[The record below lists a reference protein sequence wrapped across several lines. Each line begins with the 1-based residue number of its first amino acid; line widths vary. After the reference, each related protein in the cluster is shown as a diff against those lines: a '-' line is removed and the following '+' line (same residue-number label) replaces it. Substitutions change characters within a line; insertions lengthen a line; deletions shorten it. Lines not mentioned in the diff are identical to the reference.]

1 MMRIDR
7 HPGRRDL
14 AVFAAVLPVTFA
26 LLGLIVGH
34 RLGLAGARNG
44 LWAAG
49 AVLTAAYFAVPRLRR
64 PLYVGM
70 SVAVY
75 PIGWLVSHVILL
87 AVFLFV
93 VTPVALLLRVLRRD
107 PLQRRF
113 DPSIP
118 SYWVPRSPAGDV
130 RRYFQQF

>member
-1 MMRIDR
+1 MIRIDKD
-7 HPGRRDL
+7 PGPREL
-14 AVFAAVLPVTFA
+14 VVFAAVLPFTFA

-34 RLGLAGARNG
+34 RLGFAGARNG

-49 AVLTAAYFAVPRLRR
+49 AVLTAAYYAVPRLRR

-70 SVAVY
+70 SRAVY
-75 PIGWLVSHVILL
+75 PIGWLLSHVILL

-93 VTPVALLLRVLRRD
+93 VTPVALVLRVAGHD
-107 PLQRRF
+107 PMRRRF
-113 DPSIP
+113 DPSAP
-118 SYWVPRSPAGDV
+118 SYWVPHRPAGDA